1 MKIEKITLDEDNRCT
16 FEESEYDREAGEY
29 KTVRHVGVGYK
40 MGYTIMCE
48 DCFNGICEAK
58 KVLDSNK
65 KIKSVEV

>member
-1 MKIEKITLDEDNRCT
+1 MRIEKIVLSDEQCCN
-16 FEESEYDREAGEY
+16 FEDREWDSETQEY
-29 KTVRHVGVGYK
+29 KTIKHTGVGYK
-40 MGYTIMCE
+40 IGYTVICE